1 MLFAEVP
8 AHAVEKREAC
18 HEDRLEGD
26 PAVVDL
32 TRFVE
37 RRVGGDRLDG
47 GVIDVLE
54 RVLVVAEVC
63 EKRARPPYAELCV
76 GV

>member
-1 MLFAEVP
+1 VLFAEMP
-8 AHAVEKREAC
+8 AHAVEERETC
-18 HEDRLEGD
+18 HEDGLKGN

-32 TRFVE
+32 PRFVK
-37 RRVGGDRLDG
+37 RRVGGYCLDR
-47 GVIDVLE
+47 GVVDVLE

-63 EKRARPPYAELCV
+63 EKRAGSPYAEFCV